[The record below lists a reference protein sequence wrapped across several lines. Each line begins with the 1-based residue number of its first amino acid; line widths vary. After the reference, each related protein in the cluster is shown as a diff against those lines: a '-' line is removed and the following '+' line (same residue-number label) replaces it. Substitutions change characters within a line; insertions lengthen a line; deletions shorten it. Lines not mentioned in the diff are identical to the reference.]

1 MRGLVLRTILLLG
14 FVVLATAAYAQS
26 TTDNQVVSAE
36 TKIESLKSRL
46 ASVKSIID
54 TPELS
59 DDDLLN
65 QKSAIEVLRLEIT
78 AEQSKLNGPLTE
90 VRQQAERIGQPPEAG
105 LAEPPAIAA
114 QRRILVT
121 RSARLTAAQKQLE
134 LLDIEAQ
141 QGVSKISTLQRDQFF
156 QRIFKADKSV
166 LDPRLWLETVTG
178 LGEFATRTGNLLLR
192 SWHQSK
198 DQINF
203 AGLILFPVGA
213 GLFYL
218 AWRLIGRFFVGRL
231 RPRYFG
237 DFQPADDISQMTP
250 IARLLRVI
258 VGSLASFVSIML
270 ALVLFH
276 ATLNLAGLLTRDL
289 ETLIQAA
296 TNVLVPTL
304 TYGVVTYLVCAPRR
318 PEARLVAVD
327 ERAARLLPLLI
338 LAATFALSYGAFFYD
353 VSELLNLP
361 LNLLAGQSAVSTIAM
376 LVLIGLILLLIKEQ
390 AKKELADGSSYFMT
404 WFVKFLPVIWILLGI
419 AAAALALGYISLAY
433 FISSNIIHTA
443 LFGIVVAL
451 IHYLADA
458 ISEAALNPS
467 TSFGLKLR
475 DFLGLTERGV
485 ARIALIFRTLVDI
498 VLVLISIPVLF
509 IIWTVTW
516 VDFRSVLNSLVSGIT
531 IGNITISPS
540 SMLIAAIVLVI
551 GVLLTRSLT
560 GWLQR
565 RVLSETTLDKG
576 VQDSVRTGT
585 SYLGYLIAVALALAA
600 AGIDFSNIAII
611 AGALGVGIG
620 FGLQSIVNNFVSG
633 LILLAERPV
642 RVGDWVVTNAG
653 EGIVKKIN
661 VRSTEI
667 ETFDNCTVIV
677 PNSNLI
683 TESVRNWTHRD
694 SVGRLGVNVIVLPG
708 AKVEVVTEILKTIAK
723 DHPKILR
730 YPEPQ
735 VTLSKF
741 TIHGWEFDV
750 KGHVADVFEAARVA
764 SDLRISI
771 AQAFAKKRIKMVA
784 QP

>member
-1 MRGLVLRTILLLG
+1 MRRLILRALVLIVLIG
-14 FVVLATAAYAQS
+14 FGLPAQAQS
-26 TTDNQVVSAE
+26 TSDNQVVSAE
-36 TKIESLKSRL
+36 IKIETLKSRL
-46 ASVKSIID
+46 AAVTSILG
-54 TPELS
+54 TPELT
-59 DDDLLN
+59 DEDLLN
-65 QKSAIEVLRLEIT
+65 QKSAIEVLRLEII
-78 AEQSKLNGPLTE
+78 AEQSKLNGPLSE
-90 VRQQAERIGQPPEAG
+90 VRQQAERIGPASEG
-105 LAEPPAIAA
+105 AETPAIAA
-114 QRRILVT
+114 QRRILET
-121 RSARLTAAQKQLE
+121 RSARLAAAQKQLE
-134 LLDIEAQ
+134 LLDFEAQ

-178 LGEFATRTGNLLLR
+178 LGEFVKRTGNLLFR
-192 SWHQSK
+192 SWDASRA
-198 DQINF
+198 QINLV
-203 AGLILFPVGA
+203 GLALFPAGA
-213 GLFYL
+213 GVLFLL
-218 AWRLIGRFFVGRL
+218 AKLIRRLFVGNFP
-231 RPRYFG
+231 PRVRNESEQLG
-237 DFQPADDISQMTP
+237 VAVSQMTP
-250 IARLLRVI
+250 ISRLLRVI
-258 VGSLASFVSIML
+258 IGTILSFVVIVI
-270 ALVLFH
+270 AAVLFL
-276 ATLNLAGLLTRDL
+276 ATLNLAGLLTKDVEKL
-289 ETLIQAA
+289 VETVL
-296 TNVLVPTL
+296 TSVLVPTL
-304 TYGVVTYLVCAPRR
+304 IYGILTYLVCAPRR

-327 ERAARLLPLLI
+327 EPSARLLPLLI
-338 LAATFALSYGAFFYD
+338 LAATFALSYGAFFYE
-353 VSELLNLP
+353 VSGLLNLP

-376 LVLIGLILLLIKEQ
+376 ITLTGLMLLLIKDQ
-390 AKKELADGSSYFMT
+390 AKKGQADGSSYFMT
-404 WFVKFLPVIWILLGI
+404 WFVKVLPVIWVLLGI
-419 AAAALALGYISLAY
+419 ASAALALGYISLGY
-433 FISSNIIHTA
+433 FIASNIIHTA

-451 IHYLADA
+451 MHYFADA
-458 ISEAALNPS
+458 VSEAALNPS
-467 TSFGLKLR
+467 TGFGLKLR
-475 DFLGLTERGV
+475 DFVGLTERGI
-485 ARIALIFRTLVDI
+485 ARIALVFRTLVDI
-498 VLVLISIPVLF
+498 LLVLISIPVLF

-540 SMLIAAIVLVI
+540 GLLIAAVVLVL

-585 SYLGYLIAVALALAA
+585 SYLGYLIAAALALGA
-600 AGIDFSNIAII
+600 AGIDFSNIALI

-708 AKVEVVTEILKTIAK
+708 AKVELVTEILRSVAK

-764 SDLRISI
+764 SELRISI